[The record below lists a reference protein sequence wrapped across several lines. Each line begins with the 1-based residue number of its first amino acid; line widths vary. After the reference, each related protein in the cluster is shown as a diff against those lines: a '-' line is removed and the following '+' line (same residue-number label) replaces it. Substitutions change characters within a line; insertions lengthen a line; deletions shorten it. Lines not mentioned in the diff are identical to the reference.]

1 VIETGR
7 PPLHNGALWLW
18 VAAMLSLGL
27 SLTPW
32 GTVPLYPFKLFTT
45 WAHECGHALMTLLVG
60 GSVSSI
66 MIEPDTSGVTL
77 SLVPAGR
84 IARGLVASSGYLGA
98 SLVGCLLMAAT
109 RVERRARAIV
119 WAVGAL
125 MLFTLI
131 IWMRNVFGVV
141 VVLAWGAALTTL
153 ARTASG
159 HVSRFVLSL
168 LAIQVALDSVYDIRI
183 LFHVGGGHSDA
194 ETMAGLFLLPAWLWA
209 GAWMIMSVG
218 MLGWTLWMT
227 RVRNPQRAGQR
238 P

>member
-1 VIETGR
+1 
-7 PPLHNGALWLW
+7 
-18 VAAMLSLGL
+18 
-27 SLTPW
+27 
-32 GTVPLYPFKLFTT
+32 
-45 WAHECGHALMTLLVG
+45 MTLLVG

-66 MIEPDTSGVTL
+66 MIEPDTSGVTR

-98 SLVGCLLMAAT
+98 SLVGCLLLTAA

-131 IWMRNVFGVV
+131 IWMRNFFGVV

-209 GAWMIMSVG
+209 GAWMIISVS

-227 RVRNPQRAGQR
+227 RVRNP
-238 P
+238 